1 MLLDVRFLV
10 EYVTSPVWAWTG
22 RVVDALLASLG
33 LTELPARR
41 QGNKRQFRAAT
52 GLLCSVVADDLT
64 QDPVRIEFPFEVPP
78 MSGVPQAELVEAYF
92 AMLCA
97 AVQGAL
103 GQPSPDPN
111 TIIESG
117 VAATGRASWRLPSCT
132 MAVEAQG
139 ATGEFG
145 DCVVLSLGKQGEC
158 V

>member
-10 EYVTSPVWAWTG
+10 ECVTSSAWAWTG
-22 RVVDALLASLG
+22 RAVDALLSSLG

-41 QGNKRQFRAAT
+41 SGDKRQFRAAT

-78 MSGVPQAELVEAYF
+78 LSGVPQPELVEAYF
-92 AMLCA
+92 ATLCA

-111 TIIESG
+111 AIIDNH
-117 VAATGRASWRLPSCT
+117 ADAFR
-132 MAVEAQG
+132 
-139 ATGEFG
+139 
-145 DCVVLSLGKQGEC
+145 
-158 V
+158 